1 MTFSHQIADN
11 HPKKN
16 VFLKI
21 FAIFLMLMALPGI
34 NAQAQTIKLAVTD
47 LVGLEELQREF
58 GPFKTTLEKVTGHN
72 IDFLPV
78 TNRTAALEAL
88 RFKKVDFV
96 LSGPAEYVIMKKR
109 ADANVV
115 AGLYRPDYFSIVVVQ
130 ADSPYF
136 SLKDLKGKHFAL
148 GSVGSTSRHLGP
160 MQLLADG
167 GIDPLKEIKVTHTN
181 TKLAWESLKKG
192 DVDAVGFGRS
202 DFDSLIAKEGESSG
216 LQRSS
221 FRVIAR
227 SPDLPNDLLMVGAH
241 VAPEVVS
248 KFRQAIG
255 DNSTAL
261 IASIL
266 QGSDH
271 VKRYS
276 GMRFLTKIADKDY
289 NTVRS
294 MYATVGYPEYS
305 EFIGE

>member
-1 MTFSHQIADN
+1 M
-11 HPKKN
+11 KKN
-16 VFLKI
+16 TQVTSNRSINNAFQKVVALFLI
-21 FAIFLMLMALPGI
+21 LIATPVITAR
-34 NAQAQTIKLAVTD
+34 AETIKLAVTD

-58 GPFKTTLEKVTGHN
+58 GPFKSALEKFTGYT

-96 LSGPAEYVIMKKR
+96 LTGPAEYVIMKKR

-115 AGLYRPDYFSIVVVQ
+115 VGLYRPDYFSIVVVQ
-130 ADSPYF
+130 ADSQYY
-136 SLKDLKGKHFAL
+136 SLKDVKNKHFAL

-167 GIDPLKEIKVTHTN
+167 GIEPLKEIKVTHTN
-181 TKLAWESLKKG
+181 TKLAWEALKKG

-202 DFDSLIAKEGESSG
+202 DFDSLIAKDVEGSG

-227 SPDLPNDLLMVGAH
+227 SPDLPNDLLMVGSH
-241 VAPEVVS
+241 VAPEVVD
-248 KFRQAIG
+248 KVRKAIG
-255 DNSTAL
+255 DNSSAL

-266 QGSDH
+266 QGTDH
-271 VKRYS
+271 VKRYT
-276 GMRFLTKIADKDY
+276 GMRFLTNITDKDY
-289 NTVRS
+289 NTVRA

-305 EFIGE
+305 EFIGD